1 MKECKENGGIS
12 LIVLVI
18 TIIVVI
24 ILASAVI
31 VSLVNNNPI
40 TSASEAR
47 IKSDV
52 SNMQAIFT
60 NAVSKVMAESQD
72 VIEIT
77 AGPLNTVTSG
87 EKSAVGN
94 AVYKLSDGTNGEVI
108 FDTLPNEGLKYYTGK
123 RLPIYNKKTTW
134 YVDEDGII
142 SLEVGDKKYGEGQ
155 IGIKASVTVV
165 AIGNGETVPVPIGF
179 YYVGGTIS
187 TGVVISDNPA
197 DKNKYVNYTP
207 TGEVKEGIPSGVAY
221 NEDGTVNIENSELKG
236 NQFVWIPVSA
246 NEYVKKDWGMAN
258 ATWERQTNT
267 AELPQIQKYGGF
279 YVGRYEAGTSN
290 INLSTGIN
298 FASQNTAYNW
308 ANDSFSIRDGLN
320 HTVTGKINLKAG
332 EIPYYHADY
341 ETALKLSNSMYQTE
355 YVQSGLITGT
365 MWDAMM
371 KFIAGNDDTVVT
383 SSTWGNYTNGNV
395 TYTEGK
401 GRYATVDSNNGTMTS
416 AFTKS
421 NGNYNYGIKTTA
433 ISEDVKKKNLYD
445 VAGNLLEWTQEAS
458 YPNNTVESY
467 MLRGGSFSGSYAGNS
482 TCCRANSTAA
492 NTSTVNGF
500 RPALYIK

>member
-1 MKECKENGGIS
+1 MNKIRNTKGITLIS
-12 LIVLVI
+12 LVV
-18 TIIVVI
+18 TIIVLL
-24 ILASAVI
+24 ILAG
-31 VSLVNNNPI
+31 VSINLLLGENGI
-40 TSASEAR
+40 
-47 IKSDV
+47 IKRAG
-52 SNMQAIFT
+52 QAKEEYE
-60 NAVSKVMAESQD
+60 NAQIAEQES
-72 VIEIT
+72 
-77 AGPLNTVTSG
+77 LNEL
-87 EKSAVGN
+87 EKQLA
-94 AVYKLSDGTNGEVI
+94 D
-108 FDTLPNEGLKYYTGK
+108 
-123 RLPIYNKKTTW
+123 YNKGLPDNTPNTKAGTEVKMPSEWFSTTLA
-134 YVDEDGII
+134 YVSTEDGRIVKT
-142 SLEVGDKKYGEGQ
+142 ETKV
-155 IGIKASVTVV
+155 ASVT
-165 AIGNGETVPVPIGF
+165 AIATGNGETVPVPNGF
-179 YYVGGTIS
+179 YYVGGTIN

-221 NEDGTVNIENSELKG
+221 NEDGTVNTENSELKG

-290 INLSTGIN
+290 ISLSTGIN
-298 FASQNTAYNW
+298 FASQNTASSW
-308 ANDSFSIRDGLN
+308 GNDDFSIRDELN

-341 ETALKLSNSMYQTE
+341 ETALKLSNSMYQTD
-355 YVQSGLITGT
+355 YVQSGLVTGT

-371 KFIAGNDDTVVT
+371 KFIAGNDNTVVT

-401 GRYATVDSNNGTMTS
+401 GRYATVDANGAMTS

-445 VAGNLLEWTQEAS
+445 VAGNLWEWTQEAS
-458 YPNNTVESY
+458 YPNNAVESY
-467 MLRGGSFSGSYAGNS
+467 MLRAGSFNDSYADYPACYRDNGVA
-482 TCCRANSTAA
+482 TYTY
-492 NTSTVNGF
+492 THGGF